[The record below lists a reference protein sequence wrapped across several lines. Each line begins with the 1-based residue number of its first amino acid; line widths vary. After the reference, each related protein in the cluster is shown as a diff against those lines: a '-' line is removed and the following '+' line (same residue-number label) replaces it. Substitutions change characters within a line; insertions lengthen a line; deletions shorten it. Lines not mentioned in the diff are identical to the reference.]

1 MSHRTHRPKHV
12 AEYVALRLCAG
23 GLRALPYRA
32 ALGVGWLVAA
42 LMHHVLRW
50 RTAEARRRI
59 REVFGDTISDTRVR
73 HIAWIAMRNL
83 AFNAVDSIRLP
94 ALTLDLVR
102 ARTDHAAIE
111 TARDA
116 IKDGRGAIVVIPHA
130 GSWDQAAVAMSLM
143 GLPVFAIVARQKNPL
158 TDEFMN
164 RMRGVTGLETIH
176 RDNNVV
182 RATVR
187 NLKQGKVLAFLTD
200 LRSRTPGV
208 KVRFLGKEA
217 NLVMGLGLFA
227 RMGDVPVVPAF
238 VTRVGWTRHRWRA
251 FAPIRPD
258 PTLDRETDT
267 LRITQYV
274 MDQFDRA
281 IREEPEQYFWYN
293 KRWVL
298 QPLEQP
304 AAVPAESGPPASS
317 TNGSPPPV

>member
-1 MSHRTHRPKHV
+1 MSIRTHRPKHV
-12 AEYVALRLCAG
+12 AEYIALRLGAG
-23 GLRALPYRA
+23 VIRALPYRA

-42 LMHHVLRW
+42 LLHHILRW
-50 RTAEARRRI
+50 RAAEARRRI
-59 REVFGDTISDTRVR
+59 REVFGDTISEARVR

-94 ALTLDLVR
+94 ALTLELVR
-102 ARTDHAAIE
+102 SRTDHTAIAA
-111 TARDA
+111 ARSL
-116 IKDGRGAIVVIPHA
+116 IQDGRGAIVVIPHA

-158 TDEFMN
+158 TDGYMN
-164 RMRGVTGLETIH
+164 RMRGVSGLEIIH

-182 RATVR
+182 RSTVR

-208 KVRFLGKEA
+208 KVRFLGLEA

-251 FAPIRPD
+251 FAPILPD
-258 PTLDRETDT
+258 PSLDREADT

-274 MDQFDRA
+274 MDHFDRA

-304 AAVPAESGPPASS
+304 APAPAKPRPPTAS
-317 TNGSPPPV
+317 TNGNPRPA